1 MNVLAL
7 TPGGSA
13 LARRIGNVF
22 PEARLWLPVGG
33 DEGIDAGA
41 GDTDAHGAGI
51 IDATTTNDTAEATV
65 LRWRPPLRNTFG
77 LIFSAGKPILF
88 IGALGILVR
97 LLAPRIADKR
107 TDPPVIA
114 LDEGGRFVISVL
126 AGHWGG
132 ANELAKEV
140 SRRIGAV
147 PVITTATDVAGLP
160 AVDTFARRWGAR
172 IEPWAAV
179 KKIASAQLRGDAI
192 KWLADERFLPVLK
205 KLEPA
210 FPWHPSQKPTREPLW
225 KQPASGMSPS
235 GDQIS
240 GALTSDEASLCEL
253 NQKTKTQRV
262 LFSSRWVE
270 PPVDLRL
277 FPRCLIAGIG
287 CRRGVSL
294 EQVHVAFREACQIVD
309 IHPRCL
315 TAIASAW
322 VKAEEP
328 ALIALAKTYDVPFR
342 TFSADEIQACC
353 ASHREIGGSLFVA
366 DAIGVKAVCEPTAL
380 LTHPQARLLL
390 KKRAAGPVTVALAE
404 VPWPSSDWD
413 QATGIR

>member
-22 PEARLWLPVGG
+22 PEARLWLPADGDGG
-33 DEGIDAGA
+33 VPEGGRSDVTDHPNSAGRIDAAIVNGA
-41 GDTDAHGAGI
+41 VK
-51 IDATTTNDTAEATV
+51 TAISH
-65 LRWRPPLRNTFG
+65 WRPPLRDTFG
-77 LIFSAGKPILF
+77 PIFSSGKPILF

-132 ANELAKEV
+132 ANELAEEV
-140 SRRIGAV
+140 GRRIGAI

-205 KLEPA
+205 ELEA
-210 FPWHPSQKPTREPLW
+210 DFPWQPLREPIGE
-225 KQPASGMSPS
+225 PT
-235 GDQIS
+235 IS
-240 GALTSDEASLCEL
+240 
-253 NQKTKTQRV
+253 RV

-277 FPRCLIAGIG
+277 FPCCLVAGIG

-294 EQVHVAFREACQIVD
+294 EQVHVAFQEACRIADV
-309 IHPRCL
+309 HPRCL

-353 ASHREIGGSLFVA
+353 DSHREIGGSSFVA
-366 DAIGVKAVCEPTAL
+366 DTIGVKAVCEPTAL

-413 QATGIR
+413 QATGTR